1 MSSYQSNLDLHI
13 KRSPWRH
20 LSEITFHV
28 HDFNRPYISCLYKR
42 CLCKTI
48 GHSDMF
54 ISDVSHGSVEVTVLD
69 SNYGKI
75 CLILPDFSY

>member
-1 MSSYQSNLDLHI
+1 
-13 KRSPWRH
+13 
-20 LSEITFHV
+20 
-28 HDFNRPYISCLYKR
+28 
-42 CLCKTI
+42 
-48 GHSDMF
+48 MF